1 MSNPLK
7 ELFGTLRDSFQ
18 IGLSNATAALLKTA
32 AGRLDFRNRADS
44 AHIDIRVKALQ
55 LNDEDTN
62 YVTLQVPA
70 LSADYALTLPAAQG
84 AANQVLAQSATPGIL
99 QWANIVVANDTVKTD
114 TTSLAFNSAATVS
127 MFALP
132 ANSRVLRVRLI
143 IDTPFTGG
151 TGAQVSVGISGNV
164 AKYMAATENDLSY
177 PALSSF
183 EVEPNLA
190 PVGAVENLIATYA
203 ANGAT
208 AGAARIEV
216 DYVLP
221 G

>member
-7 ELFGTLRDSFQ
+7 EIFGTLRDQFQ
-18 IGLSNATAALLKTA
+18 IGLASATAALLKTA

-55 LNDEDTN
+55 LNDGDTN
-62 YVTLQVPA
+62 QITIQSPA
-70 LSADYALTLPAAQG
+70 ISADYTLTLPTAQG
-84 AANQVLAQSATPGIL
+84 AANQVLAQSSTPGVL
-99 QWANIVVANDTVKTD
+99 EWANVAVANDTVKTD

-132 ANSRVLRVRLI
+132 ANARVLRVRLI
-143 IDTPFTGG
+143 IDAPFTGG
-151 TGAQVSVGISGNV
+151 TGAQVSVGIAGNT
-164 AKYMAATENDLSY
+164 AKYMGATENDLSY
-177 PALSSF
+177 PALTSF
-183 EVEPNLA
+183 EVEPNLT
-190 PVGAVENLIATYA
+190 PVGSVENIIATYA

>member
-18 IGLSNATAALLKTA
+18 IGLAAATAALLKTA

-55 LNDEDTN
+55 LNDGDTN
-62 YVTLQVPA
+62 QITLQSPPIA
-70 LSADYALTLPAAQG
+70 ADYTLTLPAAQG
-84 AANQVLAQSATPGIL
+84 AANQVLAQGSTPGEL
-99 QWANIVVANDTVKTD
+99 VWANVAVATDTVKTD
-114 TTSLAFNSAATVS
+114 TTTVAHNSAGTVP

-132 ANSRVLRVRLI
+132 ANARVLRVRLI

-151 TGAQVSVGISGNV
+151 SGAQVSVGIAGNV

-177 PALSSF
+177 PALTSF
-183 EVEPNLA
+183 EVEPNLT
-190 PVGAVENLIATYA
+190 PVGTVENLVATYA